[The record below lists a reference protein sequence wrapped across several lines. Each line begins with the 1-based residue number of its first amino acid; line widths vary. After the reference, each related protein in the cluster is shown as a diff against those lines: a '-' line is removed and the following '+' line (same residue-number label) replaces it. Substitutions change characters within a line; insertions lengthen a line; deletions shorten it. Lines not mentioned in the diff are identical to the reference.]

1 MATRITTWNI
11 NGYRAALNK
20 GFKDWLEN
28 EKPDI
33 VCLQEIKVQ
42 LHQLSGDQKT
52 YADYPATY
60 WNPAQ
65 KPGYSGVATFCMNHP
80 AQYQAG
86 IGIPEYDSEG
96 RVLLTKFPGF
106 SLFNVYF
113 PNGQRGQERVDYKLS
128 FYQHLLDLVQQLR
141 ANGEEV
147 IITGDYNTAHREM
160 DLARPREN
168 AKTSGFLPEERAM
181 VDRYLGT
188 GLVDIFR
195 QLYPDKVQY
204 TYWDMVTG
212 ARKRNV
218 GWRIDYFLIT
228 PELVPLVQDA
238 VIHDEVLGSDHCPL
252 SLILK

>member
-1 MATRITTWNI
+1 MTIRITTWNI

-20 GFKDWLEN
+20 GFKNWLEN
-28 EKPDI
+28 EKPEI

-42 LHQLSGDQKT
+42 VHQLSEEQKT
-52 YADYPATY
+52 YTGYPAIF

-65 KPGYSGVATFCMNHP
+65 KPGYSGVATFCREQP

-86 IGIPEYDSEG
+86 FGVEEFDSEG
-96 RVLLTKFPGF
+96 RVLLTKFPGI

-113 PNGQRGQERVDYKLS
+113 PNGQRGQERVDYKLI

-141 ANGEEV
+141 ANSEEI
-147 IITGDYNTAHREM
+147 IITGDFNTAHREM

-181 VDRYLGT
+181 VDRYLET

-204 TYWDMVTG
+204 TYWDMVSG

-228 PELVPLVQDA
+228 PGLIPQVQDA